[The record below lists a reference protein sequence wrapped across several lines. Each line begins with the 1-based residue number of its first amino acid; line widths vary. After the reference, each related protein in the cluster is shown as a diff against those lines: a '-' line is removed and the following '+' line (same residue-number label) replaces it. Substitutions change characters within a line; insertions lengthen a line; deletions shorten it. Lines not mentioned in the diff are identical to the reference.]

1 MPAPAA
7 ATEPLGL
14 WEAVGEE
21 DEDFLNDPAVL
32 QSLLIRARDDRHV
45 QLVAWLAATA
55 GVLKPGEALWDWPGL
70 LDYLA
75 PQATRRVQAVC
86 GWGLA
91 TLMMVGAAA
100 GRLHLVFTVERR
112 AMSFPLRS
120 FLIFARL
127 RHPCVGSV
135 VSFDG
140 CDGKSYVSRVRAVRR
155 GPGSRAV
162 SCVQT
167 HGDLPGAPSDQPL
180 YSPDGSA
187 TWLDLQSVRG
197 TLVAGPFSVPVLSVL
212 GFVAGILV
220 PSGVRAFFITSQ
232 ALFVAFMYVV
242 IRILVLMCAF
252 PLT

>member
-1 MPAPAA
+1 MNDDD
-7 ATEPLGL
+7 
-14 WEAVGEE
+14 EE
-21 DEDFLNDPAVL
+21 FLSDPAVL
-32 QSLLIRARDDRHV
+32 QSLLIRARDDRRV
-45 QLVAWLAATA
+45 QMVAWLAATA

-70 LDYLA
+70 LDCLM
-75 PQATRRVQAVC
+75 PQVTRQIQVIF

-91 TLMMVGAAA
+91 TSILMGAAA

-120 FLIFARL
+120 FLVFARL
-127 RHPCVGSV
+127 RHPCVGSIV
-135 VSFDG
+135 FFDG
-140 CDGKSYVSRVRAVRR
+140 CDGKSYVSRVQAVQRS
-155 GPGSRAV
+155 PNSMAI

-187 TWLDLQSVRG
+187 AWLDLQSVRG

-212 GFVAGILV
+212 GLVAGIFI

-232 ALFVAFMYVV
+232 ALFVALMYLV
-242 IRILVLMCAF
+242 IRILVLMF
-252 PLT
+252 VFSLT